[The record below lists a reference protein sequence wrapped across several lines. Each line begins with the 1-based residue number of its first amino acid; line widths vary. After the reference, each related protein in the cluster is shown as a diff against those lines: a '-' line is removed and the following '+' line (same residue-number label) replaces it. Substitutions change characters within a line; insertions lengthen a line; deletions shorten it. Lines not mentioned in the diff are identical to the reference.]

1 MRKKSK
7 HGTGT
12 LFRRVNNNN
21 NKTGDTTMRITTEQT
36 QAYANAVDEAQNTLL
51 NEIRSTLDGLRQER
65 RRRERANAAE
75 PEARIDRLTKLR
87 DAVSQTHH
95 IGIGVRLA
103 LEPGWSTSPSA

>member
-1 MRKKSK
+1 
-7 HGTGT
+7 
-12 LFRRVNNNN
+12 
-21 NKTGDTTMRITTEQT
+21 MRITTEQT
-36 QAYANAVDEAQNTLL
+36 QAYANAVDAAQNTLL

-65 RRRERANAAE
+65 RRRERANAAS
-75 PEARIDRLTKLR
+75 PEARIDLDGIGSEIDRLTKLR